1 MSVRN
6 MEEFSGWRKPFK
18 VNQMSEVVST
28 TPRLVISQVGG
39 FNRILEI
46 PLVVLSKAQVKPTL
60 L

>member
-6 MEEFSGWRKPFK
+6 MEEFTGWWKPFK

-39 FNRILEI
+39 FNRSLEI
-46 PLVVLSKAQVKPTL
+46 PLVVLSKA
-60 L
+60 